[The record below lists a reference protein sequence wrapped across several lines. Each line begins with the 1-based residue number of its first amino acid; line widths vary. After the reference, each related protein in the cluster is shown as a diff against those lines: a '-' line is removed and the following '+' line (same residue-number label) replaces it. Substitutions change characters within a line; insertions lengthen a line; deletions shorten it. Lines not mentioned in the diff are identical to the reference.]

1 MTETAATPDGGSH
14 EGNTRAAA
22 TPPAQPGGP
31 TLHLNIEVHIPAEA
45 SPAQIDHI
53 FSSMARH
60 IRPKA
65 TGVGAT

>member
-1 MTETAATPDGGSH
+1 MTETAATRT
-14 EGNTRAAA
+14 EGATRAILEQQ
-22 TPPAQPGGP
+22 PPRQRSLVGR
-31 TLHLNIEVHIPAEA
+31 HSNVEVHIPAEA
-45 SPAQIDHI
+45 SPVQIDHI